1 MTEPHHFDHIR
12 RFYWHH
18 CTHDKDGLVHEMLYK
33 RYWRYML
40 MC

>member
-1 MTEPHHFDHIR
+1 MTVYAFDHIR
-12 RFYWHH
+12 RYFWHH
-18 CTHDKDGLVHEMLYK
+18 AVLGNEPAFK